1 MLKRVSP
8 SQVFPSMSSSSRT
21 SSEKKACAIPRTS
34 QCFGGSVVACATQ
47 WMRREVAS
55 RSSVKMI
62 LLLLNV

>member
-8 SQVFPSMSSSSRT
+8 SQVFHSMSSSRT

>member
-8 SQVFPSMSSSSRT
+8 SQVFPSMSLSRT

-55 RSSVKMI
+55 RSSVKMMM
-62 LLLLNV
+62 LLLNV